1 MLWLRR
7 IYKKFRFFKKL
18 FIGLLSFSVSLAT
31 QCMSLN
37 MYITLDKFSENC
49 NAFNNIPEKICVSKQ
64 IEQTEHVNLN
74 AFNLKPKTNQLN
86 YVTLF
91 RM

>member
-74 AFNLKPKTNQLN
+74 AFNLIPKTNQLN